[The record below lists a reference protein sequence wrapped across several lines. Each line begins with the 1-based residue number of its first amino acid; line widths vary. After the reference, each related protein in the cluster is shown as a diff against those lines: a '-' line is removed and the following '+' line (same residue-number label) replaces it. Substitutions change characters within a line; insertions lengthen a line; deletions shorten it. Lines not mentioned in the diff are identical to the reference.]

1 MVSGGCPRTWR
12 QPPGNLFLQFLSIPG
27 AKVMLKKFL
36 PLLLLFA
43 CVAGPSPLF
52 GKTVALVYD
61 DSGSMG
67 GNNKWCN
74 ANYAVQ
80 VLAAFLDSDDK
91 LLAVRMNSG
100 KGVEALRLSRHRR
113 QNTLQAIRKWPK
125 PKNGQTTPYFAVETA
140 ANIFTQQRNIAPGP
154 LGEQEAD
161 WLIITTDGEFNTSRD
176 TEIADSAR
184 TFFAS
189 PAGLRTRVAFL
200 LIEADTAKKRKAAN
214 IWKNIAPE
222 QVEIISADSRNI
234 AGAMEKIIG
243 LIAGRDKKLA
253 VNQHGSTIHFSTVFP
268 LKRITLFEQNNS
280 GKTASLQ
287 TVTLSGGNGI
297 VDRENLVLHKPQSG
311 FSGRITHLIK
321 KGSLPAGDY
330 VLAFDRRPN
339 LDQLSF
345 FIEPA
350 VDFSV
355 SVLTADGKTAIPSA
369 SPGSY
374 TVCRGEQVRFAVSF
388 QSVKGGQ
395 PEPLAIDQAIADKLS
410 VRGRLNSD
418 SIRFSFVQ
426 NRAGYLSTTRS
437 IDANA
442 HLSVEARY
450 PGYFHYKSNI
460 ITIKASDCS
469 KTARLTSNTL
479 TIPITYAVSKD
490 FTGTGAFTIVRK
502 GDDYQGHHYLSV
514 QKLPKGVQLEVD
526 GKTITSSKQPVQVNL
541 VKDHPLP
548 VTILTNEDFH
558 PRKPVSF
565 LITISTDNRYVRK
578 IDPLK
583 LTLELRPRQLA
594 VVPAA
599 GTWRVSFTELGKTPG
614 PSYILTADGKEIPPD
629 QLTRYSIEV
638 DTDSN
643 LPVSLQPVQGTS
655 SFRVRVRRPFFAC
668 FTDTGKI
675 PITLTLDSGIPG
687 EKVQSRFFLVIDDT
701 DWWTKCRRSIF
712 TLLAMLAFLAYL
724 IACGKK
730 RRFAR
735 DGVITYERENP
746 LLGIRPRPE
755 EFYLAGWLADDGNK
769 LWNFILRWFIPFIP
783 ERRVVAGITFEA
795 GTGKGS
801 IILPEGQQRSN
812 MKIAGIPIDDPGI
825 RPMIIS
831 QENTLEVVS
840 RNHTERYSYHRK

>member
-1 MVSGGCPRTWR
+1 
-12 QPPGNLFLQFLSIPG
+12 
-27 AKVMLKKFL
+27 MLKKFL

-43 CVAGPSPLF
+43 CVAGPYPLF

-67 GNNKWCN
+67 GKTKKWSN

-91 LLAVRMNSG
+91 LLAVRMNGG
-100 KGVEALRLSRHRR
+100 KGVKTLLLSHNERR
-113 QNTLQAIRKWPK
+113 NTLQVIRKWPE
-125 PKNGQTTPYFAVETA
+125 PINGQGTPYSAVEIA

-154 LGEQEAD
+154 LGEQESD
-161 WLIITTDGEFNTSRD
+161 WLIITTDGEFQTSRNN
-176 TEIADSAR
+176 EIKDNAR
-184 TFFAS
+184 AFFAS
-189 PAGLRTRVAFL
+189 PAGRRTRVAFL
-200 LIEADTAKKRKAAN
+200 LIEADTADKRKAAK

-222 QVEIISADSRNI
+222 QVEIISADSNNI

-253 VNQHGSTIHFSTVFP
+253 VKQHDSTIRFSTVFP
-268 LKRITLFEQNNS
+268 LKRITLFEQNKK
-280 GKTASLQ
+280 KTIAELQ
-287 TVTLSGGNGI
+287 TVILPGGNGI

-311 FSGRITHLIK
+311 FRGRITHITR

-330 VLAFDRRPN
+330 VLTFDRRPN

-355 SVLTADGKTAIPSA
+355 SVLSAADKKAIPPI

-374 TVCRGEQVRFAVSF
+374 TVCKGEQVSFAVSF
-388 QSVKGGQ
+388 QSVQGGSSV
-395 PEPLAIDQAIADKLS
+395 PLAIDQAKADKLS
-410 VRGRLNSD
+410 VKGRLNSS
-418 SIRFSFVQ
+418 SIRFSFAP
-426 NRAGYLSTTRS
+426 NRSGYLSAAKS
-437 IDANA
+437 IDSSAQ
-442 HLSVEARY
+442 LSVEARY

-460 ITIKASDCS
+460 ITIKASDCG
-469 KTARLTSNTL
+469 KTAQFTSNKL
-479 TIPITYAVSKD
+479 TVPITYRDSKD
-490 FTGTGAFTIVRK
+490 FAKTGLFNIVRQ
-502 GDDYQGHHYLSV
+502 GDDYQGHHFLSIK
-514 QKLPKGVQLEVD
+514 KLPKGVQLRVD
-526 GKTITSSKQPVQVNL
+526 GETITSSKQSVQVNF

-548 VTILTNEDFH
+548 VTIFTNADFH

-565 LITISTDNRYVRK
+565 LINVASDNKHVQK
-578 IDPLK
+578 IDPIK
-583 LTLELRPRQLA
+583 VTLELRPRQLA

-599 GTWRVSFTELGKTPG
+599 GTWRVSFTELGNTPG
-614 PSYILTADGKEIPPD
+614 PQYTVTADGKEIPPD
-629 QLTRYSIEV
+629 QLSRYTIDV

-643 LPVSLQPVQGTS
+643 LPVSIQPPVQGTS
-655 SFRVRVRRPFFAC
+655 SFRVRIRRPFFAC
-668 FTDTGKI
+668 FTDTGRI
-675 PITLTLDSGIPG
+675 PITLTLDSDIPG

-712 TLLAMLAFLAYL
+712 TLLCILAFLAYFVT
-724 IACGKK
+724 CSKK
-730 RRFAR
+730 RRFAG
-735 DGVITYERENP
+735 DGVIIYERENP

-769 LWNFILRWFIPFIP
+769 LWNFIHRWFIPFVP

-795 GTGKGS
+795 GTGNGS
-801 IILPEGQQRSN
+801 ILLPEGQQRSN
-812 MKIAGIPIDDPGI
+812 MKISGITIDDPGI
-825 RPMIIS
+825 RPKTFS
-831 QENTLEVVS
+831 QESTLEVVS